1 MTGETYR
8 GDGEQVK
15 HFAAVTPRVGIA
27 VLGLTLVYVHRHTHI
42 SIHTQ
47 AHARTHTNK
56 HHQWYGIVEFNI
68 PLDTV

>member
-1 MTGETYR
+1 MMTGETYC

-56 HHQWYGIVEFNI
+56 QT
-68 PLDTV
+68 PS